1 MKMRRKRIESVQA
14 VRAVD
19 FLAIFLSHVGLTSTG
34 AFGVS
39 VFFILSGFCLVYVY
53 LSGTADLDIPGGG
66 ILKGINFA
74 SRKIVK
80 LYPLHIVT
88 LLAVATVLSLTWIMK
103 EQVEWQ
109 QGIYFILNLFI
120 LQAWIPT
127 REGYFSFNAVSWYLS
142 TAAFLYLVFP
152 LFLSVLRKDKRKAIW
167 ITVGVVVLQVLI
179 AVLLFRSPEVFFSD
193 NFTKWVTYICPL
205 YRVGDFLIGCMAGY
219 VFLQKSISSD
229 TDEYE
234 SKLYTAVEV
243 AVILLVLLQI
253 VIYTRYTFWEAL
265 KYDLYW
271 IPVNTAFIYLFAI
284 SRGAV
289 SRTLSRSRVLLL
301 IGNYSPQAF
310 LIHKIVIE
318 FCGYI
323 VANKAVLT
331 IFSFLVTMLASIVY
345 VRVEKLVVD
354 RLAVRHS

>member
-1 MKMRRKRIESVQA
+1 MG
-14 VRAVD
+14 
-19 FLAIFLSHVGLTSTG
+19 FLAIFLSHVELTSTG

-39 VFFILSGFCLVYVY
+39 IFIILSGFCLVYAY
-53 LSGTADLDIPGGG
+53 LSRTGDLGIPRG
-66 ILKGINFA
+66 ISNNIKFA
-74 SRKIVK
+74 SKKIAK
-80 LYPLHIVT
+80 LYPLHVVT
-88 LLAVATVLSLTWIMK
+88 LLAVAAVYSFIWIRK
-103 EQVEWQ
+103 WQFEWR
-109 QGIYFILNLFI
+109 QGVYFILNLFV
-120 LQAWIPT
+120 LQAWVPT
-127 REGYFSFNAVSWYLS
+127 REGYLSFNAVSWYLS

-152 LFLSVLRKDKRKAIW
+152 LFLSVLRRDKRKAVW

-179 AVLLFRSPEVFFSD
+179 AVLLFQPPQVSFSD

-205 YRVGDFLIGCMAGY
+205 YRMGDFLVGCMTGY
-219 VFLQKSISSD
+219 VFWQKSASPD
-229 TDEYE
+229 TDENKD
-234 SKLYTAVEV
+234 KLYTTAEV
-243 AVILLVLLQI
+243 AVILMVLFQI

-289 SRTLSRSRVLLL
+289 SRTLSKSRVLLL

-323 VANKAVLT
+323 VENKAVLT
-331 IFSFLVTMLASIVY
+331 IFSFLLTMVASIVY